1 LVIKVPYYFGDKDI
15 EKVLEKHFDWIEKKK
30 SDLLQRESTIL
41 ERKFCDGEEFFYLG
55 NLFKLKVVDFQLKPL
70 IFDNGFYISKNSLPQ
85 AKNIFI
91 KWYKNQA
98 RETFSERAIFYSNL
112 TGLKFNK
119 LRISSARTNWGS
131 CSYKNTLSFSWRLIM
146 APIDIIDYVVVH
158 EIIHILVKNHS
169 KEFWNRV
176 QEIVP
181 NYKEK
186 KKWLK
191 EFGHELI
198 I

>member
-1 LVIKVPYYFGDKDI
+1 
-15 EKVLEKHFDWIEKKK
+15 
-30 SDLLQRESTIL
+30 
-41 ERKFCDGEEFFYLG
+41 
-55 NLFKLKVVDFQLKPL
+55 
-70 IFDNGFYISKNSLPQ
+70 
-85 AKNIFI
+85 
-91 KWYKNQA
+91 
-98 RETFSERAIFYSNL
+98 
-112 TGLKFNK
+112 
-119 LRISSARTNWGS
+119 
-131 CSYKNTLSFSWRLIM
+131 
-146 APIDIIDYVVVH
+146 VH